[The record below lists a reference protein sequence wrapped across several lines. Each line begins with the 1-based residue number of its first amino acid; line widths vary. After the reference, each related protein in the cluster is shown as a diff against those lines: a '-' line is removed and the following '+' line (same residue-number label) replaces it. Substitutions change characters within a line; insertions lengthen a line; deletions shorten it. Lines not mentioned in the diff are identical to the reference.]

1 METAEK
7 WLQVCSVAPFTA
19 SAAHRLCKRQVKC
32 LISSHVTMMYT
43 IIIRHTVHAE
53 ATCSSFPYMEISPE
67 VADAVAARRPVVALE
82 TTLVTHGMPYPDN
95 IK

>member
-1 METAEK
+1 METTEK

-32 LISSHVTMMYT
+32 LISSHVTMMSFN
-43 IIIRHTVHAE
+43 IRHAE
-53 ATCSSFPYMEISPE
+53 ARTCSSFPYMEISPE